1 MHIYFLIYPLI
12 GIFAGLIA
20 GLLGL
25 GGGIVLVPCLSIVFP
40 LLGFD
45 ADVSMHLALGTSM
58 ATITVT
64 TSSALRA
71 HLKKG
76 KQAIIKAYLKKLGV
90 GIVVG
95 ALIGV
100 SIAHLLSSHSL
111 ELIFGVLVLLL
122 AIRVALLGRQP
133 EPGTATL
140 PKPPILTGM
149 SIVIGILSS
158 LLGLSGGV
166 FFGPLLQHY
175 KVRIHDTVE
184 ITSMC
189 GLLLST
195 IGTLSYMAVG
205 YQSTASI
212 SWSTGYVY
220 WPAFIG
226 IAITS
231 MLFAPLGVKLAHRLP
246 APILRWLFVGF
257 LVIVSL
263 KMLIF

>member
-1 MHIYFLIYPLI
+1 MHFYFFIYPLI
-12 GIFAGLIA
+12 GAFAGFIA

-45 ADVSMHLALGTSM
+45 TDLSMHLALGTSM
-58 ATITVT
+58 ATIILTT
-64 TSSALRA
+64 TSSVRV
-71 HLKKG
+71 HLQKG
-76 KQAIIKAYLKKLGV
+76 KQEIIKRFLKKLGF
-90 GIVVG
+90 GIVLG

-100 SIAHLLSSHSL
+100 CIAHFLSSRSL
-111 ELIFGVLVLLL
+111 ELIFGILVLLL
-122 AIRVALLGRQP
+122 AIRVAFIGRQP
-133 EPGTATL
+133 EVGTHAL
-140 PKPPILTGM
+140 PKPMVLTGM
-149 SIVIGILSS
+149 SVVVSMLSS

-175 KVRIHDTVE
+175 KVRIHDTVA

-195 IGTLSYMAVG
+195 IGTLSYIAVG
-205 YQSTASI
+205 YQATHSI
-212 SWSTGYVY
+212 AWSTGYVY

-246 APILRWLFVGF
+246 APTLRWLFVGF